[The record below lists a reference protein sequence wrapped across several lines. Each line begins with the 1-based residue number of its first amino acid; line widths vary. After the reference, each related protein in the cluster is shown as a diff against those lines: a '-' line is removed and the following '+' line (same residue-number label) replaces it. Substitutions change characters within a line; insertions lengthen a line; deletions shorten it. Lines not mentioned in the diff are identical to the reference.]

1 MDFSYEMCYNTAILP
16 IRSMFMNAVK
26 LAGLEPAS
34 VFAYFEKLC
43 SIPHGSRNTKAISD
57 YLVSFAKEQ
66 NIRYIQDE
74 LNNVLMFQE
83 GTCGYEDHPPVVLH
97 GHMDMVCDQ
106 DDSSTINME
115 TDGLD
120 IAHDGEYVFAKGTTL
135 GGDNGIAVAYALALL
150 ADKTIPHPPLEVIFT
165 VDEEIGME
173 GAAGVDLSML
183 KGRTLINMD
192 SEEEGIFTVSC
203 AGGARGTIH
212 LPVQRRLVYGPCVKL
227 TVEGLQGGHSGVEI
241 HKNRANANK
250 VMGEFLS
257 RVQQMMP
264 LCITKLQGGAKDNAI
279 PRSCQ
284 VTLVA
289 MGMYIERINDVAAA
303 LQAEIREKY
312 DEPEAIVRGDDV
324 DALGGNALTTESTA
338 KVIALLNAAPN
349 GVQSWSQDIEGLVQ
363 TSLNLGV
370 MTLDEALS
378 MTFAVRSSVNQEKR
392 ELLNRLEELAKFN
405 DGTYSEMGDYSA
417 WEYRK
422 DSPLR
427 DTMVKVYSEMFGK
440 DPQVVAIHA
449 GLECGLLSE
458 KLPGLDCVSMGPDM
472 LDIHTSRERLN
483 IASTERS
490 WKFLLKVLQSL

>member
-1 MDFSYEMCYNTAILP
+1 MES
-16 IRSMFMNAVK
+16 VK
-26 LAGLEPAS
+26 LAGLEPQA

-57 YLVSFAKEQ
+57 YVVSFAQEHK
-66 NIRYIQDE
+66 IRYIQDE
-74 LNNVLMFQE
+74 LNNVLLFQE
-83 GTCGYEDHPPVVLH
+83 GTSGYEDHAPVILQ
-97 GHMDMVCDQ
+97 GHLDMVCEKDA
-106 DDSSTINME
+106 DCPIDME
-115 TDGLD
+115 KDGLD
-120 IAHDGEYVFAKGTTL
+120 VTHDGTCVYAKGTTL

-150 ADKTIPHPPLEVIFT
+150 ADKTIPHPPLEVILT

-173 GAAGVDLSML
+173 GADGIDLSML
-183 KGRTLINMD
+183 KGRTMLNLD
-192 SEEEGIFTVSC
+192 SEDEGVFTVSC

-212 LPVQRRLVYGPCVKL
+212 LPAERRVVYGPCVRL

-257 RVQQMMP
+257 RVQALMP

-279 PRSCQ
+279 PRSCE

-289 MGMYIERINDVAAA
+289 LGMHLERINDIAAQ
-303 LQAEIREKY
+303 LQKEIREQY
-312 DEPEAIVRGDDV
+312 DEPEAMIRGDDV
-324 DALGGNALTTESTA
+324 DALGGNALTTGCTA

-349 GVQSWSQDIEGLVQ
+349 GVQKWSEEIPGLVQ

-370 MTLDEALS
+370 AELGEELTL
-378 MTFAVRSSVNQEKR
+378 TFAVRSSVNQEKR
-392 ELLNRLEELAKFN
+392 ELLARLEDLAKFHE
-405 DGTYSEMGDYSA
+405 GTYSQMGDYPA

-427 DTMVKVYSEMFGK
+427 DTMVRIFREMFGRSAE
-440 DPQVVAIHA
+440 VVAIHA

-458 KLPGLDCVSMGPDM
+458 KLPGLDCVSIGPDM
-472 LDIHTSRERLN
+472 HDIHTSREKLD
-483 IASTERS
+483 IASVGRT
-490 WKFLLKVLQSL
+490 WKFILEILKEM